1 MEVTLKELA
10 ANVKAYKTI
19 DTLVVD
25 ANYDYRCYTLD
36 SDAHR
41 EVYIYLANLYKVRCI
56 KFVPVVFNNEIL
68 GTMIRLFG
76 RITQL
81 SYKKAT
87 TVKSIIIDADS
98 KTFICSYLIRFI
110 DRANVKSITCRLSTM
125 IILDNGP
132 DLLNRIKSALV
143 KRSNYN
149 LREIKFQRPNDP
161 LSKEGVTYSEYT
173 GHELTK
179 SDTEA
184 DRVLERNMF
193 TFRFKRSI
201 VIALLAIKKF
211 KKSCEGIG
219 VIHKDIIVA
228 LAHLVWNT
236 SNQIIYEKTITS
248 DNDR

>member
-10 ANVKAYKTI
+10 ADVKAYKTI

-56 KFVPVVFNNEIL
+56 KFVPVIFNNEIL

-76 RITQL
+76 RITHL
-81 SYKKAT
+81 THKKAT
-87 TVKSIIIDADS
+87 TVKSIIIDANKNS
-98 KTFICSYLIRFI
+98 MYSCLIKFV
-110 DRANVKSITCRLSTM
+110 DRASVKSITCRLSTM
-125 IILDNGP
+125 IILDSGP

-143 KRSNYN
+143 NSSNYN
-149 LREIKFQRPNDP
+149 LREIKFQSPTDP
-161 LSKEGVTYSEYT
+161 LSKEGVAYSEYT

-184 DRVLERNMF
+184 DKVLERNMF
-193 TFRFKRSI
+193 AFGSKRSI

-228 LAHLVWNT
+228 LAHLVWTT
-236 SNQIIYEKTITS
+236 SNQIIYEKVITP
-248 DNDR
+248 N